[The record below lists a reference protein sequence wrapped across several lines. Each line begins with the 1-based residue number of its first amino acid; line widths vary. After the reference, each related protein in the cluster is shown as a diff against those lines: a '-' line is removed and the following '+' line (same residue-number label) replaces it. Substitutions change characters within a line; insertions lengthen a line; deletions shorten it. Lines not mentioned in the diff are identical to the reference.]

1 MIIRDTLVFRTLLA
15 IARQRT
21 GFDELRSHA
30 LLELLATADSVRA
43 TIRRHL
49 HELALSEHQ
58 FATLVVLRALDPEPV
73 LPTTLASHTDTS
85 RAAMTDII
93 DHLLARA
100 LVGRR
105 RSREDRR
112 NYLITLTA
120 AGRLLADRAET
131 VFLHTLTEIASPLQE
146 HAPRALL
153 GVCDQ
158 LAPTASSTLRSPLP

>member
-1 MIIRDTLVFRTLLA
+1 
-15 IARQRT
+15 
-21 GFDELRSHA
+21 
-30 LLELLATADSVRA
+30 
-43 TIRRHL
+43 
-49 HELALSEHQ
+49 
-58 FATLVVLRALDPEPV
+58 
-73 LPTTLASHTDTS
+73 
-85 RAAMTDII
+85 MTDII

-153 GVCDQ
+153 GLCDQ
-158 LAPTASSTLRSPLP
+158 LAPTASFPLRSPLP